1 MTVINRRSVIAASAS
16 LAGLGVLAAC
26 GGSNS
31 SSGSSNTATGSS
43 DNGGATSGE
52 KSTLRVGASPV
63 PHAEILTYV
72 RENLAEDAGLEIEI
86 VEYTDY
92 ILPNKDL
99 ETGDLEANFFQTV
112 PYLATETEANGY
124 EFTAGEG
131 IHVEPLGLY
140 PGQATSLEEIAD
152 GAEIAIPNDPTN
164 RGRALAL
171 IADAGLITLDS
182 AAGATGASQEQITE
196 NPKNLVFTELEG
208 AMIPRTLNDFAAG
221 VINGN
226 YALEAGLSP
235 AENALHVE
243 PGEGNPN
250 ANLLVWRTEDD
261 GNAAIAK
268 LEELL
273 HSDEVR
279 QFITDTWTDG
289 SVIPAF

>member
-1 MTVINRRSVIAASAS
+1 MSTFNRRQVLTAGAALS
-16 LAGLGVLAAC
+16 GIGILAAC
-26 GGSNS
+26 GSDSGAGNAGSGGNS
-31 SSGSSNTATGSS
+31 A
-43 DNGGATSGE
+43 AGE
-52 KSTLRVGASPV
+52 TTKLRVGASPV
-63 PHAEILTYV
+63 PHARILEFV
-72 RENLAEDAGLEIEI
+72 RAELAEAAGIEI
-86 VEYTDY
+86 DIKEYTDY

-99 ETGDLEANFFQTV
+99 HTKDLEANFYQTV

-124 EFTAGEG
+124 EFTAGAG

-140 PGQATSLEEIAD
+140 PGKAKSLEEITQ

-171 IADAGLITLDS
+171 IADAGLISLDS
-182 AAGATGASQEQITE
+182 SAGQTGASQEQITD
-196 NPKNLVFTELEG
+196 NPLSLVFTELEG

-235 AENALHVE
+235 AKNALHVE

-279 QFITDTWTDG
+279 KFIEDTWTDG

>member
-1 MTVINRRSVIAASAS
+1 MTAINRRSVLTAGAS

-31 SSGSSNTATGSS
+31 ASSTSGSTDNSGTA
-43 DNGGATSGE
+43 ASGE
-52 KSTLRVGASPV
+52 TVTLRVGASPV
-63 PHAEILTYV
+63 PHADILEFV
-72 RENLAEDAGLEIEI
+72 RENLAADAGLEIEI

-131 IHVEPLGLY
+131 VHVEPLGLY
-140 PGQATSLEEIAD
+140 PGQATTLDAIAD

-171 IADAGLITLDS
+171 IADAGLITLDAS
-182 AAGATGASQEQITE
+182 AGETGASQEQITE

-261 GNAAIAK
+261 GNEAIGK

-273 HSDEVR
+273 HSDDVR